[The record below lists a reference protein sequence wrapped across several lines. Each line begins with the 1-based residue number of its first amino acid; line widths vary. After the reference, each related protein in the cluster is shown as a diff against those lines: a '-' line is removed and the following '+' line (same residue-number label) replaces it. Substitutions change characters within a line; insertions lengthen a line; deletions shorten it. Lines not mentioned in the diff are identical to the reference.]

1 MHCKQ
6 ADSAILKLLLVQGS
20 MGQIYFITKQTY
32 VVITC
37 FCRNMGYVAFT
48 RILSRIAFCHEYAL
62 FWFCFVQTFTQTF
75 RIWLRFCAD
84 IWTKNWQLRPLV
96 TVSFWMD
103 GCMRTSVRGSDPS
116 NDFSFETISWARGK
130 NMKVVLIYLIVY
142 SSWQWTRKFI
152 KSVQDTARLIWCVQ
166 FAVQTF
172 DNCIW
177 FGEKLVWSDH
187 WTWHTGCFC

>member
-1 MHCKQ
+1 MVC
-6 ADSAILKLLLVQGS
+6 AIGVFRNVANP
-20 MGQIYFITKQTY
+20 YA
-32 VVITC
+32 VVT
-37 FCRNMGYVAFT
+37 
-48 RILSRIAFCHEYAL
+48 L
-62 FWFCFVQTFTQTF
+62 FAAIVQTFTQTF

-142 SSWQWTRKFI
+142 SSWQWTRKLRFI
-152 KSVQDTARLIWCVQ
+152 ETVQDTAGLIWCVQ

-172 DNCIW
+172 DNCIC
-177 FGEKLVWSDH
+177 FVEKLVWPDH